1 MKNKEQKI
9 VRLLEEGFSYET
21 IKKMSNLHINKIC
34 ESLDEVD
41 TVSTTTKVYKDGD
54 KEKFTQDVNNM
65 IQSGKKGQVGKTETG
80 DDTLTTKSSEVS
92 EDSDSDKSL
101 EKESGFNPYDGNSV
115 GNDDGTSNYGVN
127 PNAGGDGMGIAE
139 EEINEEE
146 VIEALF
152 GKPKK
157 KMKRP
162 IGTLTTLGMFEQQ
175 ELSEKCWKGYEKKG
189 MKTMFGK
196 KYPNCVKKK
205 KKTQKEEKV
214 RQIEENIVS
223 LIKKTKGK
231 VITKKDIL
239 EEQPNVAPVKPTVK
253 PGVKPERGNPY
264 KPKHSPKPKAGTEVK
279 PAKPTV
285 KPGVKP
291 ERGNP
296 YKPKH
301 SPKPKAGEDTGL
313 PEFLKFNNL
322 NIKFRDE

>member
-1 MKNKEQKI
+1 
-9 VRLLEEGFSYET
+9 VLE
-21 IKKMSNLHINKIC
+21 
-34 ESLDEVD
+34 
-41 TVSTTTKVYKDGD
+41 
-54 KEKFTQDVNNM
+54 
-65 IQSGKKGQVGKTETG
+65 
-80 DDTLTTKSSEVS
+80 
-92 EDSDSDKSL
+92 
-101 EKESGFNPYDGNSV
+101 
-115 GNDDGTSNYGVN
+115 
-127 PNAGGDGMGIAE
+127 
-139 EEINEEE
+139 
-146 VIEALF
+146 
-152 GKPKK
+152 
-157 KMKRP
+157 
-162 IGTLTTLGMFEQQ
+162 
-175 ELSEKCWKGYEKKG
+175 
-189 MKTMFGK
+189 
-196 KYPNCVKKK
+196 
-205 KKTQKEEKV
+205 EEKV

-239 EEQPNVAPVKPTVK
+239 EEQPNVAPVKPSIK

-301 SPKPKAGEDTGL
+301 SPKPKAGEDTGV